1 MAAERAKIVADCATK
16 EAAIMAATTVQQLMD
31 VVAPVTIGVLE

>member
-1 MAAERAKIVADCATK
+1 VASERAKIVADCATK

-31 VVAPVTIGVLE
+31 VVAPVNIGMPE